1 MTRAA
6 QPKQITIEA
15 PAKINWYLAI
25 KSRRPD
31 GYHELE
37 TGMQKLQLADILH
50 ISIAEKRGVHLSCP
64 GSDLPADENN
74 LAYQAAKVFFEKIG
88 EKQGVEIILDKKIP
102 VAAGLGGGSSDAAAV
117 LRGLNLLF
125 ATGLNVKRLLELAKP
140 LGADVPF
147 LVRNYNAAWATG
159 IGDHLEEV
167 PPLLVDWI
175 VLVNPGFPVSTKWVY
190 ENFALTTG
198 GNPYILGREIEYG
211 KQQGMFVKNAA
222 LRLFNDLESVTI
234 NRFPEIGA
242 IKAELLADGAMGAL
256 MSGSGPTVFGL
267 FKEKGDAVHSY
278 ESFKYRYGNNV
289 FLTRPR
295 TSPGEHSVSW
305 GVVKR

>member
-1 MTRAA
+1 MADSA
-6 QPKQITIEA
+6 QATQITIEA

-25 KSRRPD
+25 KNRRPD

-37 TGMQKLQLADILH
+37 TGMQRLRLADILH
-50 ISIAEKRGVHLSCP
+50 ISIAEKRGVRLSCP

-74 LAYQAAKVFFEKIG
+74 LAYRAAKVFFEKVRK
-88 EKQGVEIILDKKIP
+88 EQGVEIVLNKKIP

-117 LRGLNLLF
+117 LRGLNILF
-125 ATGLNVKRLLELAKP
+125 AAGLGVEQLLELARP

-147 LVRNYNAAWATG
+147 FVMNYNAAWATG

-167 PPLLVDWI
+167 SPLFVDWI

-190 ENFALTTG
+190 ENFALTTR
-198 GNPYILGREIEYG
+198 GNPYILGREIEYA
-211 KQQGMFVKNAA
+211 KQQGMFVKNATPK
-222 LRLFNDLESVTI
+222 LFNDLESVTI
-234 NRFPEIGA
+234 SRFPEIGT
-242 IKAELLADGAMGAL
+242 IKAELLANGAIGAL

-267 FKEKGDAVHSY
+267 FKDKGDAVHSY

-295 TSPGEHSVSW
+295 TSPGDTV
-305 GVVKR
+305 